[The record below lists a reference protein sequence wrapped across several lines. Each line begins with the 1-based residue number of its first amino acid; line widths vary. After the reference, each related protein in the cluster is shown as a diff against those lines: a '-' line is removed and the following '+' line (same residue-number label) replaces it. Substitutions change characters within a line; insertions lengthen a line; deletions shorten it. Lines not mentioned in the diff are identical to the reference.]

1 MLKLADERDLGKI
14 TEFCGCNVFGT
25 YILCRANAYGFECEF
40 SKIWFSENHEKV
52 DTVISSFDNNAVVLT
67 SDKTDFEELTFF
79 VSAMGF
85 LSVLTD
91 CETARKCDI
100 SGFSEKTIFAS
111 LKQRAVESSDEC
123 ICDPDLKAVY
133 GLLCECFSRIYS
145 DEKNAYLSWLSD
157 YMFRS
162 QRGYAHIRVAEK
174 DGEFC
179 SVAITSAESK
189 NAVVV
194 GSVACK
200 KEKRRKGFGKKAVL
214 SLSNAALNDEKN
226 VFAISEDEE
235 SSRFYEKIGFTEIG
249 KAAYIE
255 RF

>member
-1 MLKLADERDLGKI
+1 MLKLAAERDLGKI

-25 YILCRANAYGFECEF
+25 YILCRANAYGFEREF
-40 SKIWFSENHEKV
+40 SKTWFSENHEKV
-52 DTVISSFDNNAVVLT
+52 DTVISSFDNNAVILT
-67 SDKTDFEELTFF
+67 SDKTDFEELSYF

-100 SGFSEKTIFAS
+100 LDFSQKSVFV
-111 LKQRAVESSDEC
+111 LKQKSSEFSDEC
-123 ICDPDLKAVY
+123 ISDPDLKEVY

-145 DEKNAYLSWLSD
+145 DEKNAYLFWLSD

-162 QRGYAHIRVAEK
+162 KRGYAHIKAAVK
-174 DGEFC
+174 DGEIC
-179 SVAITSAESK
+179 SAAITSAESE

-200 KEKRRKGFGKKAVL
+200 KEKRRNGFGKSAVL
-214 SLSNAALNDEKN
+214 SLSSEALNDGKT

-235 SSRFYEKIGFTEIG
+235 SSRFYKKIGFTEIG